1 MGTMAIPDHTGHRE
15 VRWSGTDPISI
26 QRAAEAFGDL
36 AQQRMVPFARTGL
49 DDFHQVR
56 AFDPS
61 ADEILWVRPLQGG

>member
-15 VRWSGTDPISI
+15 VRWSPDDAASV
-26 QRAAEAFGDL
+26 AEAEALFADL
-36 AQQRMVPFARTGL
+36 AIERLVPFARTGL

-56 AFDPS
+56 AFDPQ